1 MMSFT
6 NFEAEEIKTL
16 ALKGKLGE
24 IIKTIQKKDSTLSK
38 NKLCQI
44 LECKESNLNRWFKKK
59 IHFL

>member
-24 IIKTIQKKDSTLSK
+24 IIKTIQKK
-38 NKLCQI
+38 I
-44 LECKESNLNRWFKKK
+44 AHYPK
-59 IHFL
+59 INFVKFWSARKVI